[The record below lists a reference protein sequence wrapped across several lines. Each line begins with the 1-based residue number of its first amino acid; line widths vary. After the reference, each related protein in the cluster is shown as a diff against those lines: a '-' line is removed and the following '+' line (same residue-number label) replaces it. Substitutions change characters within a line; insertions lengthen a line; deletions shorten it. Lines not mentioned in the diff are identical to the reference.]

1 MSRSQVV
8 ALHTEAS
15 PLLATSPYHA
25 FASAPPCALRKP
37 KHWPGDE
44 GSPSTVRLLWDDEA
58 LYVSWEL
65 HGDPVPPVQLKED
78 PMLEA
83 LTIRRFQVVHGFEFE
98 DVLWVRNGDGILTTL
113 PTEQRSLLFD
123 ERVECFLWQ
132 PISVAGADIGAV
144 GEDELYF
151 AFEINYGCK
160 VLSNRAHFGGR
171 FGFDWDS
178 SQAFRVWS
186 ENISVGPEGDAALKP
201 LSCRVVVGEFR
212 WDVLRID
219 KSKEIRIGL
228 HRAQHPQGVDTR
240 EMGKDDMDALLK
252 GMIWT
257 SWIDP
262 EDTEVNFHRP
272 EMFGKLLLKEGI
284 QEDHSCAAARFL
296 SAKALRILRSPIP
309 RLEECPPGRHMSA
322 SEGVP
327 DAHKVYTSS
336 LQHGYN
342 MLQQT

>member
-228 HRAQHPQGVDTR
+228 HRAQHPQDVWEAALERRYPRGSFLCSRQIFECQGLANLAISYTTIGRMSSRTAHVGKRGVGR
-240 EMGKDDMDALLK
+240 C
-252 GMIWT
+252 
-257 SWIDP
+257 
-262 EDTEVNFHRP
+262 R
-272 EMFGKLLLKEGI
+272 
-284 QEDHSCAAARFL
+284 
-296 SAKALRILRSPIP
+296 LRR
-309 RLEECPPGRHMSA
+309 CCFQ
-322 SEGVP
+322 
-327 DAHKVYTSS
+327 D
-336 LQHGYN
+336 
-342 MLQQT
+342 